1 MIITILIIRMSL
13 EILLGPM
20 FAGKSSAVLRI
31 VNRYK
36 SLKWPIC
43 SITHS
48 SDNRFSDEP
57 MLMNHDLASIP
68 CMKWS
73 SLMDHISDS
82 AFLQSKLVIIDEGQF
97 FSDLRAFV
105 EYAVDHC
112 GKNVLIVGLDGD
124 AERKSFGQILECI
137 PLADSV
143 TKLKAFCGECGDGT
157 EAIFTFRK
165 KDVETKEQVLVG
177 GAEIYM
183 PLCRKH
189 YLMMY

>member
-1 MIITILIIRMSL
+1 MSL

-20 FAGKSSAVLRI
+20 FAGKSSAILRT

-36 SLKWPIC
+36 SLNWPIC
-43 SITHS
+43 IISHS

-68 CMKWS
+68 CVKWN
-73 SLMDHISDS
+73 SLTSHIQDPSFLS
-82 AFLQSKLVIIDEGQF
+82 AKLIIIDEAQF
-97 FSDLRAFV
+97 FPDLRAFI

-112 GKNVLIVGLDGD
+112 GKNLLVVGLDGD
-124 AERKSFGQILECI
+124 AERKPFGQILECL

-165 KDVETKEQVLVG
+165 KSAETNEQVLVG
-177 GAEIYM
+177 GAEAYM
-183 PLCRKH
+183 PLCREH
-189 YLMMY
+189 YLKNTTD

>member
-1 MIITILIIRMSL
+1 MSL

-20 FAGKSSAVLRI
+20 FAGKSSAVLRT

-36 SLKWPIC
+36 SLGWSIC

-48 SDNRFSDEP
+48 SDNRFSDESR
-57 MLMNHDLASIP
+57 LVNHDMASIP
-68 CMKWS
+68 CVKWS
-73 SLMDHISDS
+73 CLMEHITDPV
-82 AFLQSKLVIIDEGQF
+82 FLGAKFVIIDEAQF
-97 FSDLRAFV
+97 FPDLRAFI

-124 AERKSFGQILECI
+124 AERQPFGQILECI
-137 PLADSV
+137 PMADTV

-165 KDVETKEQVLVG
+165 KSVETREQILVG
-177 GAEIYM
+177 GAETYM

-189 YLMMY
+189 YLMMHCS

>member
-1 MIITILIIRMSL
+1 MSL

-48 SDNRFSDEP
+48 SDNRFSNDA

-73 SLMDHISDS
+73 TLMDHISEPH
-82 AFLQSKLVIIDEGQF
+82 FLHSKLVIIDEAQF
-97 FSDLRAFV
+97 FPDLRAFV

-112 GKNVLIVGLDGD
+112 GKDVLVVGLDGD
-124 AERKSFGQILECI
+124 AERQPFGQILECI
-137 PLADSV
+137 PLADTV
-143 TKLKAFCGECGDGT
+143 TKLKAFCGECGNGT

-165 KDVETKEQVLVG
+165 KSVETKEQVLVG
-177 GAEIYM
+177 GAETYV

-189 YLMMY
+189 YLMMHCS